1 MREGVKSRIQQGMTN
16 ISMSMSLGGG
26 GGEISGVMGK
36 SKTCFGVFGSLSYG
50 YEHRVTAGRTA
61 LTVTALSTMEK
72 AKDIQYTL
80 QSAYRVVQLIK
91 PEPEN

>member
-1 MREGVKSRIQQGMTN
+1 
-16 ISMSMSLGGG
+16 MSL
-26 GGEISGVMGK
+26 IGK

-72 AKDIQYTL
+72 AKDLQYTL
-80 QSAYRVVQLIK
+80 
-91 PEPEN
+91 

>member
-1 MREGVKSRIQQGMTN
+1 MTEEDIKEGVKSRIQQGMTN
-16 ISMSMSLGGG
+16 ISMSMSIGGG
-26 GGEISGVMGK
+26 NEMSLIGK

-72 AKDIQYTL
+72 AKDLQYTL
-80 QSAYRVVQLIK
+80 
-91 PEPEN
+91 

>member
-1 MREGVKSRIQQGMTN
+1 
-16 ISMSMSLGGG
+16 MSMSIGEGGG
-26 GGEISGVMGK
+26 AAGTELSMIGK

-72 AKDIQYTL
+72 AKDLQYTL
-80 QSAYRVVQLIK
+80 QSAYRVV
-91 PEPEN
+91 